1 MRDVLVWSGAAT
13 PVVDAIVVS
22 GESVSDAPQDGLGA
36 AGHLDLAVD
45 GADVGLDGVRAKE
58 SRGGD
63 LGVAFA
69 LGDQREY
76 LGFPVSEPFVSAGPV
91 LADGRTGSTGRVA
104 DHDLAGMHCLERFD
118 KFAGGKG
125 LGQVAVHAV
134 PSCVGDQV
142 GMEVPGV
149 DDDPFGVRAA

>member
-1 MRDVLVWSGAAT
+1 MRDVLVWSGPAT
-13 PVVDAIVVS
+13 PVVDAMVVS

-36 AGHLDLAVD
+36 ARHLDLAVD

-58 SRGGD
+58 SSGGD

-76 LGFPVSEPFVSAGPV
+76 LGFPVREPFVSAWPV
-91 LADGRTGSTGRVA
+91 QADCRTGPRGRVA
-104 DHDLAGMHCLERFD
+104 DDDVAGVYRFERFD
-118 KFAGGKG
+118 EFAGRKG

-134 PSCVGDQV
+134 PSGVGDQV